1 MTFSI
6 PQPIPSRSS
15 HPVHA
20 HQRPP
25 IRRSQSHT
33 ITAANTT
40 NTALLS
46 SSSSSSS
53 SSSTTLSTSN
63 INISNTNGQGGL
75 VGLTTTGSSNAKFD
89 ISHLLGSNNN
99 SRNRHHRHS
108 LHHPDISED
117 ISLAN
122 DDDDEDD
129 SNCKGDED
137 EDVDDCEMRH
147 DSGHYTDLSSEIR
160 GIPIGKPKFRFFNI
174 NSNNNTTVNK
184 PANGGTNFMANDLLF
199 GVAGGSVDSRG
210 RAGEDL
216 SSRYEHQQRYSHSH
230 SNSDSHSSIN
240 LMADNLKAA
249 KAAQEKDLAKYTRL
263 ADDDDNEDDDTFQR
277 QYHYHH
283 LSTTETKRPDTLKKE
298 LLPQFPSHIQYQEQQ
313 QQQQQQSPHG
323 QAGHISSRALLSS
336 TTPSSSSSTSS
347 PRHITPA
354 STHTPLTTT
363 KTTSSPSPAAIA
375 IPQRTNRKIEP
386 RATELDLSLPAP
398 ERSNTPVLRNNNN
411 IDGNSKSHPSSSSS
425 SPSPASSDSTYPT
438 HHHSHAHPN
447 ISIDTSKARLQSLPT
462 ANATINPRLVTKD
475 VPKLVA
481 ATAAAPVTTVKRAA
495 STSQLPKSHPTT
507 QSQARPEGQ
516 LALGLKKGPPSS
528 SNSTTTSSST
538 ASLSSSSAATTPAT
552 SSNSSTRPLMMA
564 SQSRLSSA
572 LPPAPSMHQHSFSAF
587 DTQPTS
593 SVLLPSLS
601 PSSPRT
607 NSALV
612 NSLEQLSV
620 SWKAPENTPSFP
632 INRLHRSRTISSG
645 TTRPSFNSSF
655 SSNTT
660 NTSFTFHQNGGST
673 VSPSAAAMVTSS
685 SYSSLPYSPAVAF
698 LSNFVEVTAPRMAPD
713 EEGEQVGD
721 FIMGKIIGHGGFSLV
736 REAFAIHLDG
746 LVAQVAVKIVKTQTG
761 ATDNDRVQR
770 MLDKEIAI
778 WSRLTHPNVLPFLAV
793 EKLPTDTFVFCELC
807 TSGHLLDYITR
818 ETAASSSSASTS
830 SSGYGGG
837 GWGGSGSAYGSS
849 STTGLD
855 EDHAR
860 RIFNQ
865 VAEAVRYLHEERRIV
880 HRDIKLENI
889 LQHEDGTWKICDF
902 GLAEYQNDEAASYFG
917 SPTIYNPRAA
927 MNSSG
932 PDSNHNDGCSSN
944 GGGSVTGSTMEEDD
958 EEEDMVGGSL
968 AYCSPEQLRSQKP
981 LRCPS
986 SDVWSLGVVLYALLT
1001 GRLPFQDEYEP
1012 RLQHMILN
1020 GRYEDPTECSAEAR
1034 DLLRHMFRSKP
1045 EDRWKIGQVMDSPW
1059 CTGTTLA
1066 PTVDH
1071 YGSNAGNGG
1080 GGGGGGGSSGF
1091 GGGFGGGFGSGFGSR
1106 W

>member
-1 MTFSI
+1 MT
-6 PQPIPSRSS
+6 
-15 HPVHA
+15 
-20 HQRPP
+20 
-25 IRRSQSHT
+25 
-33 ITAANTT
+33 
-40 NTALLS
+40 
-46 SSSSSSS
+46 
-53 SSSTTLSTSN
+53 
-63 INISNTNGQGGL
+63 
-75 VGLTTTGSSNAKFD
+75 
-89 ISHLLGSNNN
+89 
-99 SRNRHHRHS
+99 
-108 LHHPDISED
+108 
-117 ISLAN
+117 
-122 DDDDEDD
+122 
-129 SNCKGDED
+129 
-137 EDVDDCEMRH
+137 
-147 DSGHYTDLSSEIR
+147 
-160 GIPIGKPKFRFFNI
+160 FRFFNN
-174 NSNNNTTVNK
+174 NSNKVV
-184 PANGGTNFMANDLLF
+184 NGGNNFKANDMLF
-199 GVAGGSVDSRG
+199 GIAGGSVDSRG

-216 SSRYEHQQRYSHSH
+216 SSRYQHQQRYSHSH

-263 ADDDDNEDDDTFQR
+263 ADDNEEEDEGTFQR
-277 QYHYHH
+277 QYHHH
-283 LSTTETKRPDTLKKE
+283 LLSATETKRPDTLNKKKD
-298 LLPQFPSHIQYQEQQ
+298 LLPQFPSHIQYREQHQ
-313 QQQQQQSPHG
+313 PRQQQQSPHG
-323 QAGHISSRALLSS
+323 QAGHISHAPLSS
-336 TTPSSSSSTSS
+336 TTPSSSSSSSTS
-347 PRHITPA
+347 PPHHITPA
-354 STHTPLTTT
+354 PAHIPLTTT
-363 KTTSSPSPAAIA
+363 TTSSPSPTAIT
-375 IPQRTNRKIEP
+375 IPQRTSRKIEP
-386 RATELDLSLPAP
+386 WATELDPPLAAP
-398 ERSNTPVLRNNNN
+398 ERSNTLAHCNNINNNN
-411 IDGNSKSHPSSSSS
+411 PSY
-425 SPSPASSDSTYPT
+425 PSPASSEPTYPT
-438 HHHSHAHPN
+438 PHHSHAHPN
-447 ISIDTSKARLQSLPT
+447 ISIDTSKDRLQNPPT
-462 ANATINPRLVTKD
+462 VKATINLRPVTND
-475 VPKLVA
+475 VLKS
-481 ATAAAPVTTVKRAA
+481 AAAGTATTSATTTSAAPLMTTVKRAA
-495 STSQLPKSHPTT
+495 SNSQLPKSHATT
-507 QSQARPEGQ
+507 QAQSRPEGQ

-528 SNSTTTSSST
+528 STSSNNTVTSSST
-538 ASLSSSSAATTPAT
+538 ALLSSSSVATTLAT

-593 SVLLPSLS
+593 SILLPSLS
-601 PSSPRT
+601 PSSPRA

-645 TTRPSFNSSF
+645 TTRPSFTSSF
-655 SSNTT
+655 SSNAT
-660 NTSFTFHQNGGST
+660 NTSFPFHQNGSSA
-673 VSPSAAAMVTSS
+673 VSPSTAMVTSS

-698 LSNFVEVTAPRMAPD
+698 LSNFVEATAPQMAPD

-721 FIMGKIIGHGGFSLV
+721 FIMGKIIGHGGFSIV

-761 ATDNDRVQR
+761 LTDNDRVQR

-807 TSGHLLDYITR
+807 TGGHLLDYITR
-818 ETAASSSSASTS
+818 ETAAAASSSFAASTS

-837 GWGGSGSAYGSS
+837 WGSSAGGSS

-865 VAEAVRYLHEERRIV
+865 IAEAVRYLHEERRIV

-889 LQHEDGTWKICDF
+889 LLHEDGTWKVCDF

-917 SPTIYNPRAA
+917 SPTIYNPRAT
-927 MNSSG
+927 MNSS
-932 PDSNHNDGCSSN
+932 DSHHDGCSSN
-944 GGGSVTGSTMEEDD
+944 GGGSVTGSAMEEDD
-958 EEEDMVGGSL
+958 EEEEMVGGSL

-1034 DLLRHMFRSKP
+1034 ELLKNMFRSKP

-1066 PTVDH
+1066 ASDDH
-1071 YGSNAGNGG
+1071 YGSNAGGG
-1080 GGGGGGGSSGF
+1080 GGSGF

>member
-33 ITAANTT
+33 STT
-40 NTALLS
+40 TLIS
-46 SSSSSSS
+46 SPS
-53 SSSTTLSTSN
+53 TLSTSN
-63 INISNTNGQGGL
+63 ANGTSQGGL
-75 VGLTTTGSSNAKFD
+75 VGLTANNSTSNSKFD
-89 ISHLLGSNNN
+89 ISHLLGSQHHNNN
-99 SRNRHHRHS
+99 NRNRHHRHS
-108 LHHPDISED
+108 LHHPDIGED
-117 ISLAN
+117 ITLVN
-122 DDDDEDD
+122 EDEDEEGEDNDDDEDD
-129 SNCKGDED
+129 DED
-137 EDVDDCEMRH
+137 EAPEARH
-147 DSGHYTDLSSEIR
+147 DSGHYADLSSESR
-160 GIPIGKPKFRFFNI
+160 GIPIGKPGFRFFN
-174 NSNNNTTVNK
+174 NNNKST
-184 PANGGTNFMANDLLF
+184 NGKSSELLF

-216 SSRYEHQQRYSHSH
+216 SSRYQRQQRFSHSHSH
-230 SNSDSHSSIN
+230 SNSDSHTSIN

-249 KAAQEKDLAKYTRL
+249 KAAQANDLAKYTRL
-263 ADDDDNEDDDTFQR
+263 NDDNDDDDNDSDTLQR
-277 QYHYHH
+277 QYNYYH
-283 LSTTETKRPDTLKKE
+283 LAAVEPKRPDTRNNGD
-298 LLPQFPSHIQYQEQQ
+298 LPQFPSHIQYQNQQQHQQ
-313 QQQQQQSPHG
+313 QQHSHPH
-323 QAGHISSRALLSS
+323 QLKEQHQDEAGHISHI
-336 TTPSSSSSTSS
+336 PSSITIPPSSTSS
-347 PRHITPA
+347 PRHTSPAATSTPFT
-354 STHTPLTTT
+354 S
-363 KTTSSPSPAAIA
+363 SSPSSASIT
-375 IPQRTNRKIEP
+375 IPQQTNR
-386 RATELDLSLPAP
+386 RVDTWASELDPPLAAS
-398 ERSNTPVLRNNNN
+398 ERSNTLANTNTTNNNN
-411 IDGNSKSHPSSSSS
+411 SSSSS
-425 SPSPASSDSTYPT
+425 SKGCSFSESTYPT
-438 HHHSHAHPN
+438 HSHYHSHAHPN
-447 ISIDTSKARLQSLPT
+447 ISIDTSKARLQNTLAPK
-462 ANATINPRLVTKD
+462 ATTNPRPVTKD
-475 VPKLVA
+475 IPNAA
-481 ATAAAPVTTVKRAA
+481 ATGTSTTTATTTTTTVKRAA
-495 STSQLPKSHPTT
+495 STSQLPKSHNT
-507 QSQARPEGQ
+507 QAQTRPEGQ
-516 LALGLKKGPPSS
+516 LTLGLKKGPPSS
-528 SNSTTTSSST
+528 SSTSSSS
-538 ASLSSSSAATTPAT
+538 ASLSSVTTTPAT
-552 SSNSSTRPLMMA
+552 SSNSSMRPLMMA

-572 LPPAPSMHQHSFSAF
+572 LPPAPSMYQHSLSSF
-587 DTQPTS
+587 DTHTSS

-601 PSSPRT
+601 PSSPRA

-620 SWKAPENTPSFP
+620 SWKAPENTPNFP

-645 TTRPSFNSSF
+645 TRPSFTTSF
-655 SSNTT
+655 SSNSTT
-660 NTSFTFHQNGGST
+660 TSFPFQQTSA
-673 VSPSAAAMVTSS
+673 VSPSATMVTSS

-761 ATDNDRVQR
+761 LTDNDRVQR

-807 TSGHLLDYITR
+807 TGGHLLDYITR
-818 ETAASSSSASTS
+818 ETSAAAASSSASTS
-830 SSGYGGG
+830 ASSYGGWSNSSSSGYG
-837 GWGGSGSAYGSS
+837 SS
-849 STTGLD
+849 SKTGLD
-855 EDHAR
+855 EEHAR

-902 GLAEYQNDEAASYFG
+902 GLAEYQNEEAASYFG
-917 SPTIYNPRAA
+917 SPTIYNPRA
-927 MNSSG
+927 MNSSD
-932 PDSNHNDGCSSN
+932 PQSSSPSSQDGCSSN
-944 GGGSVTGSTMEEDD
+944 GGGAMEEDD

-1012 RLQHMILN
+1012 RLQFQILN

-1045 EDRWKIGQVMDSPW
+1045 EERWKIGQVMDSPW
-1059 CTGTTLA
+1059 CTGTTL
-1066 PTVDH
+1066 VEDNNH
-1071 YGSNAGNGG
+1071 HNSFGGNGG
-1080 GGGGGGGSSGF
+1080 NG
-1091 GGGFGGGFGSGFGSR
+1091 GGGFGGGFR